1 MKIVL
6 TESQYD
12 TLQQSINEMGPKD
25 WRVRAILHMYDNAE
39 SDSERGEISAAVT
52 FKRNSDRNKIL
63 DELLD
68 MSYEDILIV
77 AADLGLD
84 PND

>member
-6 TESQYD
+6 TESQYG

-25 WRVRAILHMYDNAE
+25 WRVRAILHMYDSAE
-39 SDSERGEISAAVT
+39 SDEERDEIASIVT
-52 FKRNSDRNKIL
+52 FKKNSDRNKIL

-68 MSYEDILIV
+68 MGYDEISIV
-77 AADLGLD
+77 AADLGLYPD
-84 PND
+84 D

>member
-12 TLQQSINEMGPKD
+12 TLQQSVNEMGPRD

-39 SDSERGEISAAVT
+39 SDEERDEIASIVT
-52 FKRNSDRNKIL
+52 FKKKSDRNKIL

-68 MSYEDILIV
+68 MGYDEISIV
-77 AADLGLD
+77 AADLGLYPD
-84 PND
+84 D

>member
-52 FKRNSDRNKIL
+52 FKRSSDRNKIL

>member
-12 TLQQSINEMGPKD
+12 TLQQSVNEMGPRD

-39 SDSERGEISAAVT
+39 SDEERDEIASIVT
-52 FKRNSDRNKIL
+52 FKKKSDRNKIL

-68 MSYEDILIV
+68 MGYDEISIV
-77 AADLGLD
+77 AADLGLYTD
-84 PND
+84 D

>member
-12 TLQQSINEMGPKD
+12 TLQQSVNEMGPRD
-25 WRVRAILHMYDNAE
+25 WRVRAILHMYDSAE
-39 SDSERGEISAAVT
+39 SDEERDEIASIVT
-52 FKRNSDRNKIL
+52 FKKNSDRNKIL

-68 MSYEDILIV
+68 MGYDEISIV
-77 AADLGLD
+77 AADLGLYPD
-84 PND
+84 D

>member
-25 WRVRAILHMYDNAE
+25 WRVRAILHMYDSAE
-39 SDSERGEISAAVT
+39 SDEERNEIATIVT
-52 FKRNSDRNKIL
+52 FKKNSDRNKIL

-68 MSYEDILIV
+68 MGYDDISMV
-77 AADLGLD
+77 ASDLGLYPD
-84 PND
+84 D